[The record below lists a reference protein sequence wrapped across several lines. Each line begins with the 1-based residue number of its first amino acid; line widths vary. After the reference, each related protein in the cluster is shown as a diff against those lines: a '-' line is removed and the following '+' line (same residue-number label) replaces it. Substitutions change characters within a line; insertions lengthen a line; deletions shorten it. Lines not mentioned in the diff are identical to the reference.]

1 MQREHSEIFE
11 ELVEVEGVG
20 HNLAKVVVEGE
31 TEAAVA
37 EQIVVAEDSTEEPC
51 LSNLGHPAGDQWS
64 QTVRKQSQVVHLS
77 AQ

>member
-20 HNLAKVVVEGE
+20 HNLAKVVVEAE